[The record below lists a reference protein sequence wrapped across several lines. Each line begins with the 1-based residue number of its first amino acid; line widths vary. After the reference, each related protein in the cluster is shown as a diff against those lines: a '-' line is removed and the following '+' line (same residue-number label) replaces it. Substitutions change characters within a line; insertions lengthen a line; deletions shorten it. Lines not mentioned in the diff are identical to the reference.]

1 LIQPNSKYKKH
12 IFICVNERNPDSSRG
27 DCTQCGGQ
35 EIRLEFVRLINQYGL
50 KGKVRANK
58 SGCLDTCELGPTVVI
73 YPGGIWYNQ
82 ISLSD
87 VEEIFKTSVLGNDA
101 VKRLRSTNKTWE
113 QLTELRNQ

>member
-1 LIQPNSKYKKH
+1 MIQPNSKYEKH

-27 DCTQCGGQ
+27 DCTRCGGQ

-58 SGCLDTCELGPTVVI
+58 SGCLDACELGPTVVI